1 MNETTNF
8 QQFEKMHEEQLPVPK
23 HKLHDW
29 THFAGLYAAEH
40 VAATE
45 FVIGAT
51 FVALGARTMPHTYLC
66 CINVRLIVLL
76 DFYNENNTL

>member
-23 HKLHDW
+23 HKLHSW

-51 FVALGARTMPHTYLC
+51 FVALGAKTMD
-66 CINVRLIVLL
+66 IILL
-76 DFYNENNTL
+76 PLGFLLSSIGIQRICGL

>member
-1 MNETTNF
+1 MSTTRKFKQLENLN
-8 QQFEKMHEEQLPVPK
+8 EEQLPVAK

-45 FVIGAT
+45 FVG
-51 FVALGARTMPHTYLC
+51 RT
-66 CINVRLIVLL
+66 
-76 DFYNENNTL
+76 

>member
-1 MNETTNF
+1 MNQPNDFSSIEN
-8 QQFEKMHEEQLPVPK
+8 MNEEQLPVAK
-23 HKLHDW
+23 NKLHDW

-51 FVALGARTMPHTYLC
+51 FVALGAKTMDIIFDAY
-66 CINVRLIVLL
+66 
-76 DFYNENNTL
+76 